1 MGRNGYASNSY
12 KSKSLYANSQQSSKK
27 RFKPSLVRI
36 IRNGTGTA
44 LEQYVSAENARI
56 SRMHED
62 EFAPN
67 HIKLVKQRVKI
78 RKALADDLPPAT
90 SDTTGTHG
98 ADISTEAPADE

>member
-1 MGRNGYASNSY
+1 MGRGYASNSY
-12 KSKSLYANSQQSSKK
+12 KSKSLYVNSQQSSKK
-27 RFKPSLVRI
+27 RFKPSLVKI
-36 IRNGTGTA
+36 ILNGTGTA

-90 SDTTGTHG
+90 SDTIGHMDG
-98 ADISTEAPADE
+98 DRATEVEE